1 MQSYPKTTNK
11 HGSNHCILSIHAKTI
26 FIPYSNTH
34 WSIFSDSG
42 LHFLLHRNH
51 REDLEGV
58 THHSFW
64 YLAWSRKQDAKTRWF
79 ESIQHNFALG
89 VCDPPQLHVWKLERI
104 DAHLI
109 NSKGMQK
116 DWNMQKTMT
125 NTPTYSIHF
134 SKIYLLETGIY
145 LYLSL
150 KIWSICTL
158 QTVADSTQ
166 RHCAPQCPRKRRRC
180 PKSPVAIIG
189 EQKVQPGLISIR
201 A

>member
-11 HGSNHCILSIHAKTI
+11 HPSNHCILSIHAKTI

-34 WSIFSDSG
+34 WSICSDSG

-64 YLAWSRKQDAKTRWF
+64 YLAWSRKQDAKKRWF

-109 NSKGMQK
+109 SSKGMQK

-125 NTPTYSIHF
+125 NTPTYSIHV

-145 LYLSL
+145 IYPWKSEAFVHCKLLRIPPNDTVRHNAPESAADAPSPLLPSL
-150 KIWSICTL
+150 
-158 QTVADSTQ
+158 
-166 RHCAPQCPRKRRRC
+166 
-180 PKSPVAIIG
+180 G
-189 EQKVQPGLISIR
+189 EQKVKPGLISIR